1 MTKTDGVAVDSPDI
15 NAAATEPADPEPAV
29 DEGELIEGGPD
40 DLEGVLAFTLERAA
54 SEYFLANAKRL
65 NQQQRV
71 AVTRFVS
78 WAGSDRELPGIS
90 AHEMTLFQDAQGA
103 NVADL
108 GDRLLP
114 VKAFLAYAKK
124 KEWSKTNLG
133 VHLRVKKTVRRTTDG
148 VIIQES
154 ADEIIE
160 MTVEG
165 LELARNE
172 LSRLRGER
180 PVIAKKLEEAMA
192 DKDFRENAP
201 LDAARDEQAMLE
213 ARIRDLEHTVHHSRV
228 SNAAGAERDGRAH
241 MGSSVKATNL
251 VSKKSVEYTL
261 VGQNEVDAAAGR
273 ISIASPVGRALVG
286 STVGDE
292 VEVEAPSGTIRFRVE
307 EVSG

>member
-1 MTKTDGVAVDSPDI
+1 MTKTDGVAVNDPDT
-15 NAAATEPADPEPAV
+15 AATEAIDTDATII
-29 DEGELIEGGPD
+29 EGELIEARPD
-40 DLEGVLAFTLERAA
+40 DPEGEIAFTLERAA

-65 NQQQRV
+65 DQQQRV

-78 WAGSDRELPGIS
+78 WAGSDRVLPGIS

-133 VHLRVKKTVRRTTDG
+133 VHLRVKKTTRRTTDG
-148 VIIQES
+148 VIIEES
-154 ADEIIE
+154 ADEMIE

-172 LSRLRGER
+172 LERLRGER

-228 SNAAGAERDGRAH
+228 SNAAGVVHDGRAH
-241 MGSSVKATNL
+241 MGSSVTAINL
-251 VSKKSVEYTL
+251 VSSKTVQYTL

-286 STVGDE
+286 ATAGDE
-292 VEVEAPSGTIRFRVE
+292 VDVEAPSGTIRFRVE
-307 EVSG
+307 EVTG

>member
-1 MTKTDGVAVDSPDI
+1 MTDMDSVATDASGTA
-15 NAAATEPADPEPAV
+15 
-29 DEGELIEGGPD
+29 EGELIEAGPGD
-40 DLEGVLAFTLERAA
+40 AADSAVFTLERAA
-54 SEYFLANAKRL
+54 SVYFSANGKKLDQR
-65 NQQQRV
+65 QRV

-78 WAGSDRELPGIS
+78 WAGSDRELTNIT
-90 AHEMTLFQDAQGA
+90 AHQMSLFQEAQGA
-103 NVADL
+103 NVADM

-124 KEWSKTNLG
+124 KAWVGTNLG
-133 VHLRVKKTVRRTTDG
+133 VHLRIKRPVRRTREING
-148 VIIQES
+148 VIEQS
-154 ADEIIE
+154 AEDVVE

-172 LSRLRGER
+172 LDRLRAER
-180 PVIAKKLEEAMA
+180 PSVAKRLAEAMA

-213 ARIRDLEHTVHHSRV
+213 ARIRDLEHQVAHARV
-228 SNAAGAERDGRAH
+228 ANASSAANDGRVH
-241 MGSSVKATNL
+241 LGSSVSATNL
-251 VSKKSVEYTL
+251 VSNKTVEYTL

-286 STVGDE
+286 STTGDE
-292 VEVEAPSGTIRFRVE
+292 VEVDAPSGMIRFRVG